1 LPSIFSTHKP
11 DGISLYWDDKTLFD
25 VPYDGITKEY
35 FCGKELKVKSLNHP
49 KHCYILI
56 TMDTN
61 ECTIGMLSGKRITTL
76 WTKKSYIQGK
86 HKTGGQSAQRFER
99 LRNEAIKQWFKKI
112 AQKLTTFK

>member
-25 VPYDGITKEY
+25 VP
-35 FCGKELKVKSLNHP
+35 
-49 KHCYILI
+49 
-56 TMDTN
+56 TN